1 MIREMIK
8 YIKENP
14 YKALADI
21 VFVLG
26 AFALTYGIIT
36 FCAIVF
42 Q

>member
-1 MIREMIK
+1 MIKKMIK

-14 YKALADI
+14 YQALADI

-26 AFALTYGIIT
+26 AFTLTYGILT
-36 FCAIVF
+36 LGAIIL

>member
-1 MIREMIK
+1 MIK
-8 YIKENP
+8 YIKDNP
-14 YKALADI
+14 YQALADI
-21 VFVLG
+21 IFVCC